1 MFETISGV
9 IRLLILCGTML
20 GLASIVLL
28 AMPKCRLRAV
38 LMQVVGWAVV
48 VFCVIYGL
56 SPADLLPEC
65 ILGPLGLFDDLG
77 AIAVAI
83 GAGSAAL
90 QAGRELKEE

>member
-20 GLASIVLL
+20 GLSSVVLL

-48 VFCVIYGL
+48 VFCVIYGI
-56 SPADLLPEC
+56 SPFDIAPEAV
-65 ILGPLGLFDDLG
+65 LGPFGLIDDLG
-77 AIAVAI
+77 AVAVAI